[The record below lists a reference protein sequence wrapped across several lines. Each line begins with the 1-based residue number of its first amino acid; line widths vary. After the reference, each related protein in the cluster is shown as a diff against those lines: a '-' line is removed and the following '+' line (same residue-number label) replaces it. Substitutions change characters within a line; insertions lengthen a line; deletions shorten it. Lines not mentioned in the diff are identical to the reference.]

1 MISCGE
7 NALKPREITSSN
19 NTTFKGLL
27 KLTRGRGITK
37 YGKALF
43 SGPKQ
48 VREVLRDF
56 PDRCSGII
64 CSEHH
69 EIPVLPESLEIPLY
83 RLSSELFRRIDIYD
97 SDHPVLLIRFDPL
110 PRWTDAPGSSGCT
123 LCIPFQDPAN
133 VGALIRSAAA
143 FGVSRLVIL
152 KEAAHPFL
160 PKSIRVAGS
169 SIFRVR
175 MYKGPS
181 LTSLR
186 ISNVPLIA
194 LSPEGK
200 DIAAFRFPP
209 SFCLVPGLE
218 GPGLPPHLRKAT
230 LLSIPME
237 PGVESLNAALVTGIA
252 LYLWRKDQ
260 AVRLGTEEKV
270 SKAR

>member
-1 MISCGE
+1 V
-7 NALKPREITSSN
+7 KPREIISSN
-19 NTTFKGLL
+19 NTTFKVLL
-27 KLTRGRGITK
+27 KLTRGRGVVK
-37 YGKALF
+37 YGKALL
-43 SGPKQ
+43 SGQKQ
-48 VREVLRDF
+48 VREVLSDF

-64 CSEHH
+64 YSERH
-69 EIPVLPESLEIPLY
+69 EIPVLPESLKTPFY
-83 RLSSELFRRIDIYD
+83 RLSSELFRQIDIYD
-97 SDHPVLLIRFDPL
+97 TGHPVLLIRVDPFS
-110 PRWTDAPGSSGCT
+110 RWTDASWPSGCT

-133 VGALIRSAAA
+133 VGAVIRSAAA

-169 SIFRVR
+169 NIFRVR
-175 MYKGPS
+175 MFEGPS
-181 LTSLR
+181 INTLNV
-186 ISNVPLIA
+186 SNVPLLA

-218 GPGLPPHLRKAT
+218 GPGLPRHLRKAT

-252 LYLWRKDQ
+252 LYLWRRGQGSENDQ
-260 AVRLGTEEKV
+260 GSAWH
-270 SKAR
+270 SSP

>member
-1 MISCGE
+1 MISSRE
-7 NALKPREITSSN
+7 NAMKPREIISPN
-19 NTTFKGLL
+19 NTTFKVLL
-27 KLTRGRGITK
+27 KLTKGRGIMK
-37 YGKALF
+37 YGKALL

-48 VREVLRDF
+48 IREVLSDF

-64 CSEHH
+64 YSEHH
-69 EIPVLPESLEIPLY
+69 EIPVLPESLEIAFY

-97 SDHPVLLIRFDPL
+97 TGHPVLLIRVDPL
-110 PRWTDAPGSSGCT
+110 PRWTDASWLSGCT
-123 LCIPFQDPAN
+123 LCVPFQDPAN
-133 VGALIRSAAA
+133 VGAVIRSAAA
-143 FGVSRLVIL
+143 FGVSRMVIL

-169 SIFRVR
+169 NVLRVR
-175 MYKGPS
+175 MFEGPS
-181 LTSLR
+181 TSNLKV
-186 ISNVPLIA
+186 SNVPLIA

-218 GPGLPPHLRKAT
+218 GPGLPRHLKKAT

-252 LYLWRKDQ
+252 LYLWRRGQGSENDQ
-260 AVRLGTEEKV
+260 GSE
-270 SKAR
+270 